1 MVTTKRTK
9 SIETKQVLSLGT
21 WKDDHFQY
29 KGTVTFGMH
38 YIYGN
43 SNPYFFITGETYRRE
58 NDKERWTEDSCGCI
72 HDLIVERKPEL
83 KALLS
88 FHGRGQD
95 GTPKCYIANTIYFY
109 ECYRNEYR
117 VFKNSE
123 PEQYSDTDK
132 EKYRS
137 YFCENTLLDLSFD
150 VDSLKLEASKTILDL
165 EADGLKL
172 WLEARLPYLQ
182 EKFLEN
188 MTKFNVELIEI
199 ID

>member
-9 SIETKQVLSLGT
+9 SIETKQLIDSGT
-21 WKDDHFQY
+21 WEDDDYFQY
-29 KGTVTFGMH
+29 KGTAEFGMH

-43 SNPYFFITGETYRRE
+43 SNPYFYITGETYRRE
-58 NDKERWTEDSCGCI
+58 NDKERWVEDSCGCI

-83 KALLS
+83 KALIP
-88 FHGRGQD
+88 FHGCGQD
-95 GTPKCYIANTIYFY
+95 GTPMHYIANTMHFY

-123 PEQYSDTDK
+123 PKQHSDTEK
-132 EKYRS
+132 EEYRS
-137 YFCENTLLDLSFD
+137 YFCSNTLLDLSFD
-150 VDSLKLEASKTILDL
+150 VDSLETILKLEVD
-165 EADGLKL
+165 ELKI

-188 MTKFNVELIEI
+188 MTKFNVEFIEV